1 MPELPE
7 VETVARGLATML
19 TGRRLVHVATTRGD
33 LRAPFPK
40 DFALRLE
47 GRRVCEIKRRAK
59 YILIELD
66 QDLIWLIHLGMTGKF
81 TVHPPRSPQPLDDP
95 HDHVRF
101 DTDDG
106 AHVRFND
113 PRRFG
118 VMDLLH
124 RSELTTHRMLAD
136 LGPEPFDPALDDD
149 SFSASLAGKRTPIKS
164 ALLDQRVIAGLGNIY
179 VSEALFLA
187 GISPKRLAG
196 SVAGV
201 RATRLLP
208 AIRNVL
214 DAAIKA
220 GGSTLRDFAGA
231 SGELGYFQHRF
242 TVYDRE
248 GKKCPGC
255 DCNVAV
261 TGGIQRLVQAGRST
275 FYCPR
280 KQR

>member
-7 VETVARGLATML
+7 VETVARGLAAML
-19 TGRRLVHVATTRGD
+19 TGRRLVRVATARGD
-33 LRAPFPK
+33 LRAPFPLN
-40 DFALRLE
+40 FGQRLD
-47 GRRVCEIKRRAK
+47 GRRVRAIRRRAK
-59 YILIELD
+59 YILVELD
-66 QDLIWLIHLGMTGKF
+66 QDLIWLIHLGMTGRF
-81 TVHPPRSPQPLDDP
+81 TVFPPKSPQPLDDP

-113 PRRFG
+113 ARRFG

-124 RSELTTHRMLAD
+124 ASELTTHRLLAG
-136 LGPEPFDPALDDD
+136 LGPEPFDPTLDVA

-196 SVAGV
+196 SVAGA
-201 RATRLLP
+201 RAARLLP

-214 DAAIKA
+214 EAAIAA

-255 DCNVAV
+255 DCDVAV
-261 TGGIQRLVQAGRST
+261 TGGIQRMVQAGRST